1 VRLYSRVIVAFSVV
15 AVCLGVALLVVTAA
29 HGGGQV
35 GYVTGGLFVL
45 LGVARITLERKRRG

>member
-1 VRLYSRVIVAFSVV
+1 MRLYSRVIVAFSAV
-15 AVCLGVALLVVTAA
+15 ATCLGAAILTVTAV

>member
-1 VRLYSRVIVAFSVV
+1 VRLYSRVVV
-15 AVCLGVALLVVTAA
+15 ALSAVALCLGVAILAVTAA

-45 LGVARITLERKRRG
+45 LGVARIALERKRRG